1 MCLTAVLESEL
12 RFIRLHKI
20 KTCVSIVVRISC
32 LRNFKDLFFALDF
45 IEERHDSNSRRR
57 KKFTSSK
64 LKCRYLKSDAV
75 QSVFHNAPAYLSS
88 PSARPRLSAATATA
102 SSRRKL
108 EAQRLAT
115 MQDAFDAEDSVVSLT
130 PPQIQDK
137 LTTDSAVPRGFQ
149 VALVDGMLIIY
160 RVQLVDC
167 LPEVQAS

>member
-1 MCLTAVLESEL
+1 M
-12 RFIRLHKI
+12 
-20 KTCVSIVVRISC
+20 
-32 LRNFKDLFFALDF
+32 
-45 IEERHDSNSRRR
+45 
-57 KKFTSSK
+57 
-64 LKCRYLKSDAV
+64 

-130 PPQIQDK
+130 PQQIQDK

-149 VALVDGMLIIY
+149 VALIDGMLIIY